1 MGEGDYLDNSITEN
15 ENRSPDNIGA
25 SLLEILFTFLKI
37 GTFTFGGGYAI
48 LPIIQREIVYRLEWV
63 DEGAFMDILIITQ
76 SLPGPL
82 ALNCSI
88 IVGRRL
94 RGTLGGL
101 TAALGIVL
109 PSFLIILLLAAFL
122 LPVVWNNEFVQA
134 IFYGLRP
141 AVVALVAAAAC
152 DLGRKFV
159 KDRLSLSILV
169 LLLAVSLV
177 FHLQPV
183 LILAL
188 GALLGLFFFRKS
200 KQ

>member
-1 MGEGDYLDNSITEN
+1 LDNSITEN
-15 ENRSPDNIGA
+15 ENRPPDNIGA
-25 SLLEILFTFLKI
+25 SLRKILFTFMKI
-37 GTFTFGGGYAI
+37 GAFTFGGGYAI
-48 LPIIQREIVYRLEWV
+48 LPILQREIVYRLKWV
-63 DEGAFMDILIITQ
+63 DGGAFMDILIITQ

-88 IVGRRL
+88 LVGRRL
-94 RGTLGGL
+94 RGTVGGL
-101 TAALGIVL
+101 IAALGIVL

-152 DLGRKFV
+152 NLGREFV
-159 KDRLSLSILV
+159 KDRFSLGILV
-169 LLLAVSLV
+169 LLLAVSLA
-177 FHLQPV
+177 FHLHPV

-188 GALLGLFFFRKS
+188 GALLGLFLFRKS
-200 KQ
+200 DPQK